1 MSLSAY
7 EVELLLDEAELDYR
21 NFHRGKVTED
31 QVENFRFDT
40 LMDIMLELFPESK
53 TYNLHDCNG
62 VKYMAISQP
71 KPHS

>member
-1 MSLSAY
+1 MSLLAN
-7 EVELLLDEAELDYR
+7 EVEQLLEEAEQDYR

-31 QVENFRFDT
+31 QVENFRFD
-40 LMDIMLELFPESK
+40 
-53 TYNLHDCNG
+53 CNG